1 MASGKSATQIEKLRQ
16 RNDPLLSFKW
26 ICPDEALPF
35 GLPST
40 YLESVDVPWNNIKV
54 EGGVY
59 VNGKY
64 VYYPGAHDI
73 SGLNMVFYEDDK
85 ASCMK
90 WIMQWKAAIK
100 DFETGLYNLPK
111 DYKKD
116 MKVQLM
122 DSKNNPIM
130 TVELIGIW
138 PEATSNWSLN
148 YTDNGR
154 LTVSQAFSIDDQI
167 ITFP

>member
-1 MASGKSATQIEKLRQ
+1 MSNNKAKTQIAKLKE

-26 ICPDEALPF
+26 LCPDETLPF
-35 GLPST
+35 GLPSDF
-40 YLESVDVPWNNIKV
+40 LESVDLPWNNIKT
-54 EGGVY
+54 ESGFY
-59 VNGKY
+59 VNGSY
-64 VYYPGAHDI
+64 LYYPGAHDI
-73 SGLNMVFYEDDK
+73 ESFSMVFYEDDK
-85 ASCMK
+85 VTCTK
-90 WIMQWKAAIK
+90 WIQQWKAAIK
-100 DFETGLYNLPK
+100 SFDTGLYNLPK

-138 PEATSNWSLN
+138 PEATSPWSLN

-154 LTVSQAFSIDDQI
+154 LTVSQSFSIDDQI